1 MQLLQEIDQRGRRQ
15 APQEDEDEIVAAG
28 ELDLKKRRNKTSKKW
43 IEDLM
48 GAGAGRQRRRFI
60 D

>member
-1 MQLLQEIDQRGRRQ
+1 
-15 APQEDEDEIVAAG
+15 
-28 ELDLKKRRNKTSKKW
+28 LKRRRNKTSKKW

-48 GAGAGRQRRRFI
+48 GAGAGRQKRRFI

>member
-1 MQLLQEIDQRGRRQ
+1 
-15 APQEDEDEIVAAG
+15 
-28 ELDLKKRRNKTSKKW
+28 LKKRRNTTSKKW

-48 GAGAGRQRRRFI
+48 GAGAGRQKRRFI